1 MAAES
6 RAKADAAPILENGR
20 AQAEAL
26 RMLLLEIE
34 KAGDTGLRVFI
45 AEKMPAL
52 LTSALD
58 SMKSIDIDRV
68 TVIDSGS
75 GQGVT
80 NATTQKVNAS
90 LAAVQQVAGAM
101 GLDLEAMVR
110 NLSRTHLPSGSHV
123 DDPDA
128 KR

>member
-1 MAAES
+1 
-6 RAKADAAPILENGR
+6 
-20 AQAEAL
+20 
-26 RMLLLEIE
+26 MLLLEIE